1 MSTTKPKDS
10 DLDFIRS
17 TISAGRMAADVKEL
31 IKFAPRHAATQ
42 NEWKAARY
50 VEKAFRSTGA
60 EVRVDQVPGIN
71 AWHLK
76 DTRIKIVHPIERELN
91 GVAILGSGATPPE
104 GVTAELRYV
113 GQGKM
118 GDYEGI
124 DFRNTFVMRD
134 PPRALTLDNASDES
148 APQGPTEMLIKRGV
162 AGFVEHSRLKGNILQ
177 TDLLSGP
184 SGMSV
189 PAVAVTYEDG
199 QLLKELLR
207 EWYALPF
214 WYKRTEASIPVS
226 LRITVDAESK
236 ESHGLNVIA
245 SIKGQERPAEKVAL
259 VAHHDN
265 AFGPG
270 ACDNATAVA
279 VNLETARILTQLPA
293 PKRTIEFVSCT
304 AEEYGEIGSAAYVE
318 KYVKPDVSH
327 YKAALVL
334 DIIGN
339 GDHLYYITESI
350 CLGKLVK
357 NSPELNRKLVKV
369 VEGLGYVIEGTP
381 LEYASDDG
389 PFILAGVPTSY
400 LAKLIST
407 SWPWLHTYMD
417 DFKVVDINGLKV
429 MAEITS
435 AMIWN
440 LANQ

>member
-1 MSTTKPKDS
+1 MNMTEPANDT
-10 DLDFIRS
+10 LNYVRS
-17 TISAGRMAADVKEL
+17 KISAARMAADIQAL
-31 IKFAPRHAATQ
+31 LACAPRHAATE

-50 VEKAFRSTGA
+50 VEDQFRATGVQ
-60 EVRVDQVPGIN
+60 VRVDQVPGIN

-76 DTRIKIVHPIERELN
+76 DTRIKIIEPVERELN

-118 GDYEGI
+118 EDYEGL
-124 DFRNTFVMRD
+124 DFKNTFVMRD
-134 PPRALTLDNASDES
+134 PPRALTLDNASDET
-148 APQGPTEMLIKRGV
+148 APQGPTEMLINRGV
-162 AGFVEHSRLKGNILQ
+162 AGFIEHSRLKGDILQ

-184 SGMSV
+184 KGISV

-207 EWYALPF
+207 EWYALPS
-214 WYKRTEASIPVS
+214 WYKRTEPYIPVR
-226 LRITVDAESK
+226 LRITVDAESR

-245 SIKGQERPAEKVAL
+245 SIKGREFPEEKVVL

-270 ACDNATAVA
+270 ACDNAAAVSI
-279 VNLETARILTQLPA
+279 NLETARILSGLPA
-293 PKRTIEFVSCT
+293 PKRTIEFLSCT
-304 AEEYGEIGSAAYVE
+304 AEEYGEIGSAAYVDR
-318 KYVKPDVSH
+318 YVKPNASQ
-327 YKAALVL
+327 YKAALVM
-334 DIIGN
+334 DIVGN

-350 CLGKLVK
+350 CLGKLVQ
-357 NSPELNRKLVKV
+357 NSPELNQELAAV
-369 VEGLGYVIEGTP
+369 VADLGYVIEGTP

-435 AMIWN
+435 AMLWK
-440 LANQ
+440 LANE

>member
-1 MSTTKPKDS
+1 MKPNNNH
-10 DLDFIRS
+10 LDYIRS
-17 TISAGRMAADVKEL
+17 TISAKRMAADVQAL

-50 VEKAFRSTGA
+50 VEKEFKASGA
-60 EVRVDQVPGIN
+60 EVRVDQVPGIH

-76 DTRIKIVHPIERELN
+76 DTRIKIIKPVERELN
-91 GVAILGSGATPPE
+91 GVAILGSGATPPD

-118 GDYEGI
+118 EDYEGV
-124 DFRNTFVMRD
+124 DVKNTFVMRD

-162 AGFVEHSRLKGNILQ
+162 AGFIEHSRLKGNILQ

-184 SGMSV
+184 KGMSV

-214 WYKRTEASIPVS
+214 WYKRTETNVPVT
-226 LRITVDAESK
+226 LHITVDAKSE

-245 SIKGQERPAEKVAL
+245 SIKGQEKPEEKVVL

-279 VNLETARILTQLPA
+279 INLETARILAKLPA

-318 KYVKPDVSH
+318 KYVKPDVDQ

-334 DIIGN
+334 DIVGN

-357 NSPELNRKLVKV
+357 NSPELNRELIQT
-369 VEGLGYVIEGTP
+369 VESLGYVIEGTP

-400 LAKLIST
+400 LAKLISS

-435 AMIWN
+435 ATIWK

>member
-1 MSTTKPKDS
+1 
-10 DLDFIRS
+10 
-17 TISAGRMAADVKEL
+17 MAADVQAL
-31 IKFAPRHAATQ
+31 IACAPRHAATE
-42 NEWKAARY
+42 NEWKAAGY
-50 VEKAFRSTGA
+50 VEGEFRATGA
-60 EVRVDQVPGIN
+60 AVRIDQVPGIN
-71 AWHLK
+71 AWYLK
-76 DTRIKIVHPIERELN
+76 DTRIKIIQPIERELN

-118 GDYEGI
+118 EDYEGI
-124 DFRNTFVMRD
+124 DLKNTFVMRD
-134 PPRALTLDNASDES
+134 PPRALTLDNASDET
-148 APQGPTEMLIKRGV
+148 APQGPTDMLINRGV
-162 AGFVEHSRLKGNILQ
+162 AGFIEHSRLKGDILQ

-184 SGMSV
+184 KGISV
-189 PAVAVTYEDG
+189 PAVAVSYEDG

-214 WYKRTEASIPVS
+214 WYKRTEPYIPVI
-226 LRITVDAESK
+226 LRVTVDAETR
-236 ESHGLNVIA
+236 ESNGLNVIA
-245 SIKGQERPAEKVAL
+245 SIKGREKPEEKVVL

-279 VNLETARILTQLPA
+279 INLETARILTRLPA
-293 PKRTIEFVSCT
+293 PKRTIEFISCT
-304 AEEYGEIGSAAYVE
+304 AEEYGEVGSAAYVE
-318 KYVKPDVSH
+318 KYVKPNASQ
-327 YKAALVL
+327 YKAALVM
-334 DIIGN
+334 DIVGN

-357 NSPELNRKLVKV
+357 NSPELNRELIGV
-369 VEGLGYVIEGTP
+369 VDELGYVIEGTP

-435 AMIWN
+435 ATIWK